1 MFTIRAKF
9 RCNSV
14 EFRDDPTNELA
25 GRTYKLTP
33 VYDTSTPENE
43 RFTKA
48 TPWGE
53 LTLNVDNPSARFEVG
68 KFYYVDFTPAEG

>member
-1 MFTIRAKF
+1 MIRAKF

-14 EFRDDPTNELA
+14 EFRGDPADDNTP
-25 GRTYKLTP
+25 RTYVLTP
-33 VYDTSTPENE
+33 VYDTSTPENA

-53 LTLNVDNPSARFEVG
+53 LKMNVDNPAARFEVG
-68 KFYYVDFTPAEG
+68 QMYYVDFTPAKG

>member
-1 MFTIRAKF
+1 MPIRAKF

-14 EFRDDPTNELA
+14 EFRGDPTDEA
-25 GRTYKLTP
+25 TSRSYKLTA

-53 LTLNVDNPSARFEVG
+53 LTIAVDNPAARFEVG
-68 KFYYVDFTPAEG
+68 ATYYLDFTPTED

>member
-1 MFTIRAKF
+1 MAIRAKF

-14 EFRDDPTNELA
+14 TFNGDPTDDNTSRSYNLS
-25 GRTYKLTP
+25 P
-33 VYDTSTPENE
+33 VYDTSTPENA

-53 LTLNVDNPSARFEVG
+53 LKLNVDNPEARFEVG
-68 KFYYVDFTPAEG
+68 KFYYLDFTPAEG